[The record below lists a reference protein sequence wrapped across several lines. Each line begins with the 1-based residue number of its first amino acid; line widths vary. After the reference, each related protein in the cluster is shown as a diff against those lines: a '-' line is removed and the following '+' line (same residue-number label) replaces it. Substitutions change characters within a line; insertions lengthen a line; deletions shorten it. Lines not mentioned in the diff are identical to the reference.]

1 MKAFRADLHVHTV
14 LSPCADIEMQ
24 PPLIVS
30 TALDRGIQI
39 LSITDHNAT
48 GNIAAVQKAADGTGL
63 TILPGMELQT
73 AEEVHCLCIFDTLEQ
88 AHALQTIVD
97 RLLPPLANRPDYFG
111 DQLYVD
117 ENGDFL
123 GREER
128 LLLSSV
134 RLSISEAC
142 HHVHRLG
149 GLFIPAHVDRKAYGL
164 LSHLGFVPADLPVDG
179 LEVFRLSTPDQARVK
194 YPQIASY
201 PLLHNGDA
209 HRLDQIQGTNQYY
222 LEGPSVSEIRQA
234 IFGRNNRFF
243 SFFPFRESVL

>member
-88 AHALQTIVD
+88 AHALQAIVD

-123 GREER
+123 GRE
-128 LLLSSV
+128 
-134 RLSISEAC
+134 
-142 HHVHRLG
+142 
-149 GLFIPAHVDRKAYGL
+149 
-164 LSHLGFVPADLPVDG
+164 
-179 LEVFRLSTPDQARVK
+179 
-194 YPQIASY
+194 
-201 PLLHNGDA
+201 
-209 HRLDQIQGTNQYY
+209 
-222 LEGPSVSEIRQA
+222 
-234 IFGRNNRFF
+234 
-243 SFFPFRESVL
+243 